1 LASSRFEESEMQ
13 NREQDDDVADGGYA
27 VKPGKSVKLLAHA
40 LFLSVLEALPRP
52 KGAAPPLT

>member
-1 LASSRFEESEMQ
+1 MQ